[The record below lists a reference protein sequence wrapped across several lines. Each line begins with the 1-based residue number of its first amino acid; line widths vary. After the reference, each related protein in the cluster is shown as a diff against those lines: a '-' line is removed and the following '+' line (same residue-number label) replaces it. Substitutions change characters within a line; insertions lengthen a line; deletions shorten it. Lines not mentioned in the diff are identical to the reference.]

1 MDKTTLPGFL
11 FAVLA
16 LLGGAMMEGTTPDK
30 LLMAPAFVIVFGGT
44 LGAALVSFPLSVA
57 LAFPKFMTIA
67 IKEVTHDLTHVVDT
81 FVKLADRARR
91 EGLLALEQ
99 EAASLGDEETSSPL
113 ASEIPL
119 NSTAAATTSLA
130 VKASKPARLY
140 DFRHPDKFS
149 KERLRS
155 LRILHESFARLLAQ
169 ALTSYLSAGVQARL
183 TMLEQGTYD
192 EYIQSLPTPTV
203 IYVVGLAPLPG
214 QAVIE
219 LNLPVARVLIDR
231 LLGGGG
237 NPPNRAADMT
247 EIELALLKTIGQFIL
262 SSLRE
267 AWTNV
272 IPLRPTMQEPVL
284 SPELAQFAT
293 MAEATV
299 MLVLEVS
306 VLRTT
311 GTISMCIP
319 YQVLQPILENL
330 TSQVWFGGGGAAPKT
345 MDMESR
351 GQMGDRISQ
360 VTLPITVELGD
371 TELSVQSLLE
381 LQAGQVLRLN
391 TSANG

>member
-1 MDKTTLPGFL
+1 MRDNKILSQAEIEALLAGE
-11 FAVLA
+11 A
-16 LLGGAMMEGTTPDK
+16 LLGDEAMAEA
-30 LLMAPAFVIVFGGT
+30 L
-44 LGAALVSFPLSVA
+44 ALVD
-57 LAFPKFMTIA
+57 
-67 IKEVTHDLTHVVDT
+67 EDT
-81 FVKLADRARR
+81 LPA
-91 EGLLALEQ
+91 
-99 EAASLGDEETSSPL
+99 
-113 ASEIPL
+113 EIPL
-119 NSTAAATTSLA
+119 NAAPAPVMAPTQVAKS
-130 VKASKPARLY
+130 SKPAKLY
-140 DFRHPDKFS
+140 DFRRPDKFS
-149 KERLRS
+149 KEHLRS

-169 ALTSYLSAGVQARL
+169 ALTSYLSAGVQVRL

-231 LLGGGG
+231 LLGGSG
-237 NPPNRAADMT
+237 NASARSSDMT

-319 YQVLQPILENL
+319 YQVVQPVLESL
-330 TSQVWFGGGGAAPKT
+330 TSQVWFGGAT
-345 MDMESR
+345 RTVSEDSR
-351 GQMGDRISQ
+351 HQMNDRIEQ
-360 VTLPITVELGD
+360 VTLPITVEVGRA
-371 TELSVQSLLE
+371 EMNVRALLALE
-381 LQAGQVLRLN
+381 EGQVIRLN
-391 TSANG
+391 TSANGELSVLVDDRVKFMGQAGLSGKNLAVQIARAIDEES